1 MARTSSRIIKDLS
14 TLKTWDVVEVTWV
27 DAKGASGELS
37 LEDAKS
43 FNTTIRRTL
52 GYFIMANDKKIVTA
66 GTDDRNSTDNVA
78 VAECSAI
85 PTPWAC
91 SVKKFNA

>member
-1 MARTSSRIIKDLS
+1 M
-14 TLKTWDVVEVTWV
+14 WDVIEVTWV

-37 LEDAKS
+37 LEDAKA
-43 FNTTIRRTL
+43 FNTTVRRTL
-52 GYFIMANDKKIVTA
+52 GYFIMANQHKIVTA

-91 SVKKFNA
+91 SVKKFRA

>member
-1 MARTSSRIIKDLS
+1 MARTSRSIIKKLS
-14 TLKTWDVVEVTWV
+14 TLKMWDVVEITWV

-37 LEDAKS
+37 LEDAKA

-52 GYFIMANDKKIVTA
+52 GYFICATDKKIVTA

-91 SVKKFNA
+91 SVKKFRA

>member
-1 MARTSSRIIKDLS
+1 MARRNNAIVRKLSS
-14 TLKTWDVVEVTWV
+14 LKMWDVIEVTWV

-37 LEDAKS
+37 LEDAKA

-52 GYFIMANDKKIVTA
+52 GYFICANDKKIVTA

-91 SVKKFNA
+91 SVKKFRA

>member
-1 MARTSSRIIKDLS
+1 MARTSRVVKNLS

-37 LEDAKS
+37 LEDAKA

-52 GYFIMANDKKIVTA
+52 GYFICATDKKIVTA

-85 PTPWAC
+85 PTPWVC
-91 SVKKFNA
+91 SVKKFDA